1 MRASNELFERKV
13 LIVDDEEINREILG
27 NIIESE
33 YKVAFAKDGKEAL
46 NKIHDKS
53 SGISLVL
60 LDLLMP
66 ELSGFDVLKEMKK
79 ENLLT
84 EIPVIVLTSEKDSEI
99 ESLKLGAA
107 DFLTKPY
114 NRPEVI
120 LARVGHSIELFENS
134 KIINATEFDKLTALY
149 TPEFFFEYA
158 ALFDQHHPKQ
168 TMDAVVINFTR
179 FHLINELKGRA
190 FGDRILCA
198 MADGLRSILLKTGG
212 LAGRKDADTFFAYIP
227 HIDDYK
233 SILEKINE
241 KLSSLLK
248 ASETRLRLG
257 VYTDTE
263 KKLPVLLRFDYA
275 VQACNSIRSRARE
288 EICIYDN
295 QMAEREVFNAH
306 LLEDFEAAI
315 EQKQFKVQYQPKFNI
330 TGDTPRLCSAE
341 ALVRW
346 IHPELGFV
354 RPDLFIPLFE
364 ENGLVTKLDRYVW
377 EEAAKQIALWKKELG
392 MTIPVSV
399 NVSRVDIAAPDM
411 TDFITKIVKENGLE
425 AKDYMLEITESAYTS
440 DSKHIIEVVEKLRS
454 LGHKIEMDDFGSGY
468 SSLNMLTSMP
478 IDALKMD
485 KAFIRNIQPG
495 NKEMELVNLVLKI
508 AQTLGV
514 PVIAEGVETEEECR
528 LLKEA
533 GCDIIQGYYFSK
545 PLPPEDFSKYAGNDK
560 GEAK

>member
-1 MRASNELFERKV
+1 MKTGNELFEKTV
-13 LIVDDEEINREILG
+13 LIVDDEEINRQILG

-33 YKVAFAKDGKEAL
+33 YKVLFAKDGKEAL
-46 NKIHDKS
+46 EIIHNRGIS
-53 SGISLVL
+53 ISLVL
-60 LDLLMP
+60 LDILMP
-66 ELSGFDVLKEMKK
+66 QLSGFDVLNQMKDEK
-79 ENLLT
+79 LIT
-84 EIPVIVLTSEKDSEI
+84 DIPVIVLTSEKDSEI

-114 NRPEVI
+114 DSPEVI
-120 LARVGHSIELFENS
+120 LARVRHSIKLFENS
-134 KIINATEFDKLTALY
+134 KIIHATEFDKLTLLY
-149 TPEFFFEYA
+149 SPEFFFEYA
-158 ALFDQHHPKQ
+158 AQFDQRYPARS
-168 TMDAVVINFTR
+168 MDAVVINFTR
-179 FHLINELKGRA
+179 FHLLNELKGRA
-190 FGDRILCA
+190 FGDSILSA
-198 MADGLRSILLKTGG
+198 MADGIRSALLKTGG
-212 LAGRKDADTFFAYIP
+212 IAGRKDADTFFVYIP
-227 HIDDYK
+227 HTDDYK
-233 SILEKINE
+233 IFVEKINE

-248 ASETRLRLG
+248 TSETRLRLG
-257 VYTDTE
+257 VYMDTDRTIP
-263 KKLPVLLRFDYA
+263 LLLRFDHA
-275 VQACNSIRSRARE
+275 VQACNSIRSKAGE

-295 QMAEREVFNAH
+295 QMAEKEVFDAH
-306 LLEDFEAAI
+306 LLEDFETAI

-330 TGDTPRLCSAE
+330 TGDKPVLCSAE

-377 EEAAKQIALWKKELG
+377 EESAKQIARWKKELG

-425 AKDYMLEITESAYTS
+425 AKDYMLEITESAYTE
-440 DSKHIIEVVEKLRS
+440 DSKHIIEVVENLRS

-485 KAFIRNIQPG
+485 KAFIRNIKSG
-495 NKEMELVNLVLKI
+495 NKEMELVTLVLKI
-508 AQTLGV
+508 AQMLGV
-514 PVIAEGVETEEECR
+514 PVIAEGVETEDELK

-545 PLPPEDFSKYAGNDK
+545 PIPPEEFCKYAENNNPLS
-560 GEAK
+560 

>member
-1 MRASNELFERKV
+1 MEDLFERTI

-27 NIIESE
+27 NIIQSE
-33 YKVAFAKDGKEAL
+33 YKVIYAADGKEAL
-46 NKIHDKS
+46 EKIHS
-53 SGISLVL
+53 EGNSISLVL

-66 ELSGFDVLKEMKK
+66 VMDGNEVLKAMNE
-79 ENLLT
+79 EGLIT
-84 EIPVIVLTSEKDSEI
+84 EIPVIVLTSEKSSEI
-99 ESLKLGAA
+99 QSLKLGAA

-114 NRPEVI
+114 DLPEVI
-120 LARVGHSIELFENS
+120 LARILHSIQLFENS
-134 KIINATEFDKLTALY
+134 KIIHATEFDKLTLLY
-149 TPEFFFEYA
+149 SPDFFFEYA
-158 ALFDQHHPKQ
+158 SQFDQRFPDKE
-168 TMDAVVINFTR
+168 MDALVVNFTR
-179 FHLINELKGRA
+179 FHLLNQLKGRN
-190 FGDRILCA
+190 FGDKILTA
-198 MADGLRSILLKTGG
+198 IADGIRKILLKTGG
-212 LAGRKDADTFFAYIP
+212 IAGRNEADFFYMYVP
-227 HIDDYK
+227 HQEDYK
-233 SILEKINE
+233 IILETIN
-241 KLSSLLK
+241 KALSSLLK
-248 ASETRLRLG
+248 PSEIRLRLG
-257 VYTDTE
+257 VYSDVERIFSLTQ
-263 KKLPVLLRFDYA
+263 RFDHA
-275 VQACNSIRSRARE
+275 LQACNSLRTKTTGTSD
-288 EICIYDN
+288 ICIYDEK
-295 QMAEREVFNAH
+295 MAEKEVFDAH
-306 LLEDFEAAI
+306 LLQDFEAAI
-315 EQKQFKVQYQPKFNI
+315 EQKQFKVNYQPKFNI
-330 TGDTPRLCSAE
+330 KGEKPVLCSAE

-377 EEAAKQIALWKKELG
+377 EESAKQIRRWKDELG
-392 MTIPVSV
+392 LTIPVSV

-411 TDFITKIVKENGLE
+411 TDFITKIVKENGLSPSE
-425 AKDYMLEITESAYTS
+425 YMLEITESAYTS

-528 LLKEA
+528 LLKQA

-560 GEAK
+560 GDAK

>member
-1 MRASNELFERKV
+1 MRRANELFERKV

-46 NKIHDKS
+46 EKIHDKS
-53 SGISLVL
+53 AGISLVL
-60 LDLLMP
+60 LDILMP
-66 ELSGFDVLKEMKK
+66 ELSGFDVIKQMKE
-79 ENLLT
+79 ENLLG

-114 NRPEVI
+114 DRPEVI
-120 LARVGHSIELFENS
+120 LARVRHSIELFENS
-134 KIINATEFDKLTALY
+134 KILNATEFDKLTGLY

-158 ALFDQHHPKQ
+158 ALFDKRFPSQK
-168 TMDAVVINFTR
+168 MDALVINFTR
-179 FHLINELKGRA
+179 FHLLNELKGRV
-190 FGDRILCA
+190 FGDKILYA
-198 MADGLRSILLKTGG
+198 MADGIRSILLKTGG

-227 HIDDYK
+227 HIEDYK
-233 SILEKINE
+233 IIIEKINE

-257 VYTDTE
+257 VYTDTD
-263 KKLPVLLRFDYA
+263 KTLPLLLRFDHA
-275 VQACNSIRSRARE
+275 VQACNSIRSRAGE
-288 EICIYDN
+288 EICIYDS

-330 TGDTPRLCSAE
+330 TGDKPVLCSAE

-377 EEAAKQIALWKKELG
+377 EESAKQIARWKKELG

-425 AKDYMLEITESAYTS
+425 AKDYMLEITESAYTE
-440 DSKHIIEVVEKLRS
+440 DSKHIIEVVENLRS

-485 KAFIRNIQPG
+485 KAFIRNIKPG
-495 NKEMELVNLVLKI
+495 NKEMALVTLVLKI

-514 PVIAEGVETEEECR
+514 PVIAEGVETEEECK
-528 LLKEA
+528 LLRDA

-545 PLPPEDFSKYAGNDK
+545 PLPPEEFEKYKA
-560 GEAK
+560 

>member
-1 MRASNELFERKV
+1 MEDLFERTI
-13 LIVDDEEINREILG
+13 LIVDDEAINREILG
-27 NIIESE
+27 NIIQSE
-33 YKVAFAKDGKEAL
+33 YKVIYAENGKEAL
-46 NKIHDKS
+46 EKIHS
-53 SGISLVL
+53 EGISISLVL

-66 ELSGFDVLKEMKK
+66 VMDGNELLKAMNE
-79 ENLLT
+79 EGLIT
-84 EIPVIVLTSEKDSEI
+84 EIPVIVLTSEKSSEI

-114 NRPEVI
+114 DRPEVI
-120 LARVGHSIELFENS
+120 LARVRHSIELFENA
-134 KIINATEFDKLTALY
+134 KIIHATEFDKLTLLY
-149 TPEFFFEYA
+149 SQDFFFEYA
-158 ALFDQHHPKQ
+158 SQFDQRYPLQK
-168 TMDAVVINFTR
+168 MDAVVINFTR
-179 FHLINELKGRA
+179 FHLLNELKGRM
-190 FGDRILCA
+190 FGDQILSA
-198 MADGLRSILLKTGG
+198 MADGIRSTLLKTGG
-212 LAGRKDADTFFAYIP
+212 IAGRKDTDTFFAYIP

-233 SILEKINE
+233 IFIEKINE

-257 VYTDTE
+257 VYTDAE
-263 KKLPVLLRFDYA
+263 KSLPILLRFDHA
-275 VQACNSIRSRARE
+275 IQACNSIRNKAGE

-295 QMAEREVFNAH
+295 QMAEQEVFNAH

-495 NKEMELVNLVLKI
+495 NKEMELVNMVLKI

-514 PVIAEGVETEEECR
+514 PVIAEGVETEEECK

-545 PLPPEDFSKYAGNDK
+545 PLPPEDFSKYAGKDK
-560 GEAK
+560 GEEE

>member
-1 MRASNELFERKV
+1 MKSGSELFEKKV

-27 NIIESE
+27 NIIESQ
-33 YKVAFAKDGKEAL
+33 YKVDFAKDGKEAL
-46 NKIHDKS
+46 EKISNKA

-60 LDLLMP
+60 LDILMP
-66 ELSGFDVLKEMKK
+66 ELSGFDVLKQMK
-79 ENLLT
+79 EDDLLS

-99 ESLKLGAA
+99 ESLRLGAA

-114 NRPEVI
+114 DNPEVI
-120 LARVGHSIELFENS
+120 LARVSHSIELFENS
-134 KIINATEFDKLTALY
+134 KIINATEFDKLTKLY

-158 ALFDQHHPKQ
+158 TQFDSRFPNRL
-168 TMDAVVINFTR
+168 MDAIAINFTR
-179 FHLINELKGRA
+179 FHLLNELKGRA
-190 FGDRILCA
+190 FGDKILCA
-198 MADGLRSILLKTGG
+198 MADGLRNVILKTGG
-212 LAGRKDADTFFAYIP
+212 IAGRKSDDTFYAYIP
-227 HIDDYK
+227 HLDDYK
-233 SILEKINE
+233 IIIEKINE
-241 KLSSLLK
+241 KLSLLLK
-248 ASETRLRLG
+248 VSETRLRLG
-257 VYTDTE
+257 VYTDE
-263 KKLPVLLRFDYA
+263 ERKVPLQLRFDHA
-275 VQACNSIRSRARE
+275 INACNSIRSKAGE
-288 EICIYDN
+288 EICVYN
-295 QMAEREVFNAH
+295 SEMAEREVLNAR
-306 LLEDFEAAI
+306 LLEGFEEAI
-315 EQKQFKVQYQPKFNI
+315 EKKQFKVHYQPKFNI
-330 TGDTPRLCSAE
+330 SGEKPYLCSAE

-377 EEAAKQIALWKKELG
+377 EESAKQIALWKKNLG

-425 AKDYMLEITESAYTS
+425 PKDYMLEITESAYTE
-440 DSKHIIEVVEKLRS
+440 DSKHIIEVVENLRS

-485 KAFIRNIQPG
+485 KAFIRNIKPG

-508 AQTLGV
+508 ARVLGV
-514 PVIAEGVETEEECR
+514 PVIAEGVETEDECK

-545 PLPPEDFSKYAGNDK
+545 PLPPEEFEKYRN
-560 GEAK
+560 

>member
-1 MRASNELFERKV
+1 MEDLFERTI
-13 LIVDDEEINREILG
+13 LIVDDEAINREILG
-27 NIIESE
+27 NIIQSE
-33 YKVAFAKDGKEAL
+33 YKVIYAENGKEAL
-46 NKIHDKS
+46 EKIQS
-53 SGISLVL
+53 EGISISLVL

-66 ELSGFDVLKEMKK
+66 VMDGNELLKAMNE
-79 ENLLT
+79 EGLIT
-84 EIPVIVLTSEKDSEI
+84 EIPVIVLTSEKSSEI

-114 NRPEVI
+114 DRPEVI
-120 LARVGHSIELFENS
+120 LARVRHSIELFENA
-134 KIINATEFDKLTALY
+134 KIIHATEFDKLTLLY
-149 TPEFFFEYA
+149 SQDFFFEYA
-158 ALFDQHHPKQ
+158 SQFDQRYPLQK
-168 TMDAVVINFTR
+168 MDAVVINFTR
-179 FHLINELKGRA
+179 FHLLNELKGRM
-190 FGDRILCA
+190 FGDQILSA
-198 MADGLRSILLKTGG
+198 MADGIRSTILKTGG
-212 LAGRKDADTFFAYIP
+212 IAGRKDTDTFFAYIP

-233 SILEKINE
+233 IFIEKINE

-263 KKLPVLLRFDYA
+263 KSLPILLRFDHA
-275 VQACNSIRSRARE
+275 IQACNSIRNKAGE

-545 PLPPEDFSKYAGNDK
+545 PLPPEEFEKYKA
-560 GEAK
+560 

>member
-1 MRASNELFERKV
+1 MEIVNELFERKI
-13 LIVDDEEINREILG
+13 LIVDDEEINRQILG

-33 YKVAFAKDGKEAL
+33 YKVDFAKDGNEAL
-46 NKIHDKS
+46 NKIHKNKS
-53 SGISLVL
+53 EISLVM

-66 ELSGFDVLKEMKK
+66 QTSGFEVLKVMKK
-79 ENLLT
+79 EGLLN
-84 EIPVIVLTSEKDSEI
+84 EIPVIVLTSEKESEI

-107 DFLTKPY
+107 DFLIKPY
-114 NRPEVI
+114 DKPEVI
-120 LARVGHSIELFENS
+120 LARVRHSIELFENS
-134 KIINATEFDKLTALY
+134 RIINATEFDKLTSLY

-158 ALFDQHHPKQ
+158 TLFDQHYPSQ
-168 TMDAVVINFTR
+168 PMDAVVINFTH
-179 FHLINELKGRA
+179 FHLLNQLKGRS
-190 FGDRILCA
+190 FGDKILCA
-198 MADGLRSILLKTGG
+198 MADGIRSILLKTGG

-227 HIDDYK
+227 HIEDYT
-233 SILEKINE
+233 ILIKTINE

-248 ASETRLRLG
+248 KSETRLRLG
-257 VYTDTE
+257 VYTDTD
-263 KKLPVLLRFDYA
+263 KSLPLLLRFDRA
-275 VQACNSIRSRARE
+275 VQACNSIRNRVAE

-295 QMAEREVFNAH
+295 EMAQREVFNAH
-306 LLEDFEAAI
+306 LLEDFETAI
-315 EQKQFKVQYQPKFNI
+315 EQKQFKVNYQPKFNI
-330 TGDTPRLCSAE
+330 KGDRPQLCSAE

-377 EEAAKQIALWKKELG
+377 EESAKQIAKWKKELG

-411 TDFITKIVKENGLE
+411 TDFITKIVKENGLKPE
-425 AKDYMLEITESAYTS
+425 DYMLEITESAYTE
-440 DSKHIIEVVEKLRS
+440 DSKHIIDVVENLRA

-495 NKEMELVNLVLKI
+495 NKEMELVTLVLKI

-514 PVIAEGVETEEECR
+514 PVIAEGVETEEECK
-528 LLKEA
+528 LLKDA

-545 PLPPEDFSKYAGNDK
+545 PLPPEEFEKYRP
-560 GEAK
+560 

>member
-1 MRASNELFERKV
+1 MEIVNELFERKI
-13 LIVDDEEINREILG
+13 LIVDDEEINRQILG

-33 YKVAFAKDGKEAL
+33 YKVDFAKDGNEAL
-46 NKIHDKS
+46 NKILKNKS
-53 SGISLVL
+53 EISLVM

-66 ELSGFDVLKEMKK
+66 QTSGFEVLKVMKK
-79 ENLLT
+79 EGLLN
-84 EIPVIVLTSEKDSEI
+84 EIPVIVLTSEKESEI

-107 DFLTKPY
+107 DFLIKPY
-114 NRPEVI
+114 DKPEVI
-120 LARVGHSIELFENS
+120 LARIRHSIELFENS
-134 KIINATEFDKLTALY
+134 RIINATEFDKLTTLY

-158 ALFDQHHPKQ
+158 TLYDQHYPSQ

-179 FHLINELKGRA
+179 FHLLNQLKGRS
-190 FGDRILCA
+190 FGDKILCA
-198 MADGLRSILLKTGG
+198 MADGIRCILLKTGG

-227 HIDDYK
+227 HIEDYT
-233 SILEKINE
+233 ILIKTINE

-248 ASETRLRLG
+248 KSETRLRLG
-257 VYTDTE
+257 VYTDTD
-263 KKLPVLLRFDYA
+263 KSLPLLLRFDRA
-275 VQACNSIRSRARE
+275 VQACNSIRNRAAE

-295 QMAEREVFNAH
+295 EMAQREVFNAH
-306 LLEDFEAAI
+306 LLEDFETAI
-315 EQKQFKVQYQPKFNI
+315 EQKQFKVNYQPKFNI
-330 TGDTPRLCSAE
+330 KGDRPQLCSAE

-377 EEAAKQIALWKKELG
+377 DESAKQIAKWKKELG

-411 TDFITKIVKENGLE
+411 TDFITKIVKENGLKPE
-425 AKDYMLEITESAYTS
+425 DYMLEITESAYTE
-440 DSKHIIEVVEKLRS
+440 DSKHIIDVVENLRA

-495 NKEMELVNLVLKI
+495 NKEMELVTLVLKI

-514 PVIAEGVETEEECR
+514 PVIAEGVETEDECK
-528 LLKEA
+528 LLKDA

-545 PLPPEDFSKYAGNDK
+545 PLPPEEFEKFRP
-560 GEAK
+560 